1 MDRDYNVIVAG
12 AGPAGLQCAR
22 DAAARGYDVAVLER
36 EGEDEFP
43 STSNK
48 STGGTFPSMM
58 ASFGIP
64 DDVVM
69 KFTDKVV
76 LESPNSHYTQEHPG
90 AVLEF
95 ADFKKFLVDDAR
107 EKGAEFLFGTQVSE
121 PLVEGGKVTGVR
133 CAGGDKL
140 TAHLTVDATGPGAA
154 LAQKVGVVDLERT
167 NQAVGVEYEYE
178 GVDLNPEEGGYAD
191 LRGAMMLRLDH
202 GIAPGGYAWIF
213 HTGGDT
219 AKVGVCY
226 IQNER
231 YHDFDDGNTIDD
243 YLSNWLEDD
252 PRFENAER
260 IGESHHRGSA
270 HIQEPQGMST
280 GGFMAVGDTVP
291 SVDPV
296 WGEGINKCMRS
307 GRMAAVTADTCLTA
321 GVDVSAE
328 AVSTYDDLWHEEV
341 APRVGSRL
349 TMTRLL
355 YLVSNDRYDRL
366 MRDLNN
372 ADEDTLRKANNGS
385 KRAIMK
391 LLHLGDIPT
400 LLRFGKQTV
409 RG

>member
-1 MDRDYNVIVAG
+1 MERDYDVLVAG

-22 DAAARGYDVAVLER
+22 DASKRGYDVAVLER
-36 EGEDEFP
+36 EDEEGFP
-43 STSNK
+43 GASNK

-76 LESPNSHYTQEHPG
+76 LESPNYHHTQQHPG

-95 ADFKKFLVDDAR
+95 ADFKNFLVEDAR
-107 EKGAEFLFGTQVSE
+107 EKGAEFIFGARVAE
-121 PLVEGGKVTGVR
+121 PLVEDEKVVGVR
-133 CAGGDKL
+133 CAGGDEI
-140 TAHLTVDATGPGAA
+140 TAHLTVDATGPGAV
-154 LAQKVGVVDLERT
+154 LAQKVGVVELERT
-167 NQAVGVEYEYE
+167 NQAVGVEHEYE
-178 GVDLNPEEGGYAD
+178 GVNLNPEGYAD

-202 GIAPGGYAWIF
+202 DIAPGGYAWIF
-213 HTGGDT
+213 HTGDDT

-243 YLSNWLEDD
+243 YLEDWLEDD
-252 PRFENAER
+252 PRFEDAEL
-260 IGESHHRGSA
+260 IADSNHRGSA
-270 HIQEPQGMST
+270 HIQEPQDLST
-280 GGFMAVGDTVP
+280 AGFMAVGDTVP

-307 GRMAAVTADTCLTA
+307 GRAAAVTADKCLTA
-321 GVDVSAE
+321 GVDVSEE
-328 AVSTYDDLWHEEV
+328 AVSTYDDLWHDEV

-366 MRDLNN
+366 MRDLNS
-372 ADEDTLRKANNGS
+372 ADDETLRKANNGS

-400 LLRFGKQTV
+400 LMKFGRQ
-409 RG
+409 RISG

>member
-1 MDRDYNVIVAG
+1 MDRDYDVIVAG

-36 EGEDEFP
+36 EGEEEFP
-43 STSNK
+43 SSSNK

-69 KFTDKVV
+69 NFTDKVV
-76 LESPNSHYTQEHPG
+76 LESPNSHYTQHHPG

-95 ADFKKFLVDDAR
+95 ADFKNFLVEDAR
-107 EKGAEFLFGTQVSE
+107 EKGAEFVFDAQASE
-121 PLVEGGKVTGVR
+121 PIVEDGKVTGVR
-133 CAGGDKL
+133 YAGGDEIK
-140 TAHLTVDATGPGAA
+140 AHLTVDATGPGAA

-167 NQAVGVEYEYE
+167 NQAVGVEHEYE
-178 GVDLNPEEGGYAD
+178 GVDLNPDGYAD

-213 HTGGDT
+213 HTGDDT

-243 YLSNWLEDD
+243 YLGDWMDED
-252 PRFENAER
+252 PRFDGAER

-270 HIQEPQGMST
+270 HIQEPQSLST
-280 GGFMAVGDTVP
+280 AGFMAVGDTVP

-296 WGEGINKCMRS
+296 WGEGIHKCMKS
-307 GRMAAVTADTCLTA
+307 GRAAAVTADSCLTS
-321 GVDVSAE
+321 GVDVSE
-328 AVSTYDDLWHEEV
+328 EEVSAYDDLWHDEV
-341 APRVGSRL
+341 APKVGSRL

-355 YLVSNDRYDRL
+355 YLVSNERYDRL
-366 MRDLNN
+366 MRDLND
-372 ADEDTLRKANNGS
+372 ADDETLRKANNGS

-391 LLHLGDIPT
+391 LLHVGDIPT
-400 LLRFGKQTV
+400 LLKFGRQRV
-409 RG
+409 SG

>member
-1 MDRDYNVIVAG
+1 
-12 AGPAGLQCAR
+12 
-22 DAAARGYDVAVLER
+22 
-36 EGEDEFP
+36 
-43 STSNK
+43 
-48 STGGTFPSMM
+48 
-58 ASFGIP
+58 
-64 DDVVM
+64 
-69 KFTDKVV
+69 
-76 LESPNSHYTQEHPG
+76 
-90 AVLEF
+90 
-95 ADFKKFLVDDAR
+95 
-107 EKGAEFLFGTQVSE
+107 
-121 PLVEGGKVTGVR
+121 
-133 CAGGDKL
+133 
-140 TAHLTVDATGPGAA
+140 
-154 LAQKVGVVDLERT
+154 
-167 NQAVGVEYEYE
+167 
-178 GVDLNPEEGGYAD
+178 
-191 LRGAMMLRLDH
+191 
-202 GIAPGGYAWIF
+202 
-213 HTGGDT
+213 
-219 AKVGVCY
+219 
-226 IQNER
+226 
-231 YHDFDDGNTIDD
+231 
-243 YLSNWLEDD
+243 
-252 PRFENAER
+252 
-260 IGESHHRGSA
+260 
-270 HIQEPQGMST
+270 MST

-321 GVDVSAE
+321 GIDVSAE

>member
-1 MDRDYNVIVAG
+1 MERDYDVVVAG

-22 DAAARGYDVAVLER
+22 DVAARGYDVAVLER
-36 EGEDEFP
+36 EDEDGFP

-95 ADFKKFLVDDAR
+95 ADFKNFLVEDAR
-107 EKGAEFLFGTQVSE
+107 DKGAEFLFGTQVAK
-121 PLVEGGKVTGVR
+121 PLVEDGTVTGVG
-133 CAGGDKL
+133 CAGGDEI
-140 TAHLTVDATGPGAA
+140 TARLTVDATGPGAV
-154 LAQKVGVVDLERT
+154 LAQKVGVIELERT

-178 GVDLNPEEGGYAD
+178 GVNLNPEGYAD

-213 HTGGDT
+213 HTGDDT

-243 YLSNWLEDD
+243 YLNEWLEDD
-252 PRFENAER
+252 PRFENAVR
-260 IGESHHRGSA
+260 IDDSNHRGSA
-270 HIQEPQGMST
+270 HIQEPGSMST
-280 GGFMAVGDTVP
+280 AGFMAVGDTVP

-307 GRMAAVTADTCLTA
+307 GRMAAVTADKCLTA
-321 GVDVSAE
+321 GIDVSE
-328 AVSTYDDLWHEEV
+328 ETVSTYDDLWHEEV

-366 MRDLNN
+366 MKDLNS
-372 ADEDTLRKANNGS
+372 ADEETLKKANNGN

-391 LLHLGDIPT
+391 LLHLRDIPT
-400 LLRFGKQTV
+400 LLKFGKQRFT
-409 RG
+409 G

>member
-1 MDRDYNVIVAG
+1 MDNDYDVLVAG

-22 DAAARGYDVAVLER
+22 DAAARGYEVAVLER

-64 DDVVM
+64 NDVVM
-69 KFTDKVV
+69 NFTDKVV
-76 LESPNSHYTQEHPG
+76 LESPNSHYTQRHPG

-95 ADFKKFLVDDAR
+95 ADFKRFLVEDAR
-107 EKGAEFLFGTQVSE
+107 EKGAEFLFGTSVSE
-121 PLVEGGKVTGVR
+121 PVVENGGVKGVR
-133 CAGGDKL
+133 CAGGDEL
-140 TAHLTVDATGPGAA
+140 TAHLTVDATGPGAI
-154 LAQKVGVVDLERT
+154 LAQKVGVVNLERT
-167 NQAVGVEYEYE
+167 NQAVGVEHEYE
-178 GVDLNPEEGGYAD
+178 GVDLNPDGYAD

-202 GIAPGGYAWIF
+202 DIAPGGYAWVF
-213 HTGGDT
+213 HTGDDT

-231 YHDFDDGNTIDD
+231 YHDFDDGKTIDD
-243 YLSNWLEDD
+243 YLHDWLKED
-252 PRFENAER
+252 PRFEDADLIEN
-260 IGESHHRGSA
+260 SNHRGSA
-270 HIQEPQGMST
+270 HIQKPGSMST

-296 WGEGINKCMRS
+296 WGEGIHKCMKS
-307 GRMAAVTADTCLTA
+307 GRAAAVTADACLTS
-321 GVDVSAE
+321 GVDVSEE
-328 AVSTYDDLWHEEV
+328 AVSTYDDLWYEDV

-349 TMTRLL
+349 TMAKLL

-366 MRDLNN
+366 MEDLNR
-372 ADEDTLRKANNGS
+372 ADDETLRKANEGS

-391 LLHLGDIPT
+391 LLHLGDIKT
-400 LLRFGKQTV
+400 LAKLGKQRV
-409 RG
+409 SG

>member
-1 MDRDYNVIVAG
+1 MERDYDVIVAG

-22 DAAARGYDVAVLER
+22 DVAARGYDVAVLER
-36 EGEDEFP
+36 EDENDFP

-95 ADFKKFLVDDAR
+95 AEFKQFLVDDAR
-107 EKGAEFLFGTQVSE
+107 EKGTEFVFGTQVSE
-121 PLVEGGKVTGVR
+121 PLVEDGQVTGVR
-133 CAGGDKL
+133 CAGGDEI
-140 TAHLTVDATGPGAA
+140 TAYLTVDATGPGAV

-178 GVDLNPEEGGYAD
+178 GVDLNPEGYAN
-191 LRGAMMLRLDH
+191 LNGAMMLRLDH

-231 YHDFDDGNTIDD
+231 YHDFDDGKTIDD
-243 YLSNWLEDD
+243 YLHDWLDED

-260 IGESHHRGSA
+260 IGENHHRGSA

-280 GGFMAVGDTVP
+280 AGFMAVGDTVP

-307 GRMAAVTADTCLTA
+307 GRMAAVTADKCLTA
-321 GVDVSAE
+321 GIDVSE
-328 AVSTYDDLWHEEV
+328 ETVSTYDDLWHDEV

-366 MRDLNN
+366 MKDLNS
-372 ADEDTLRKANNGS
+372 ADDETLKKANNGS

-400 LLRFGKQTV
+400 LMKFGKQ
-409 RG
+409 RMSG